1 MSSSRSADG
10 RFPVYKLVDKHGENW
25 DTEILENLWN
35 KLLVEHNLPFRR
47 FHVGAK
53 SSAGKRA
60 RWMDIYLR
68 KNAYLFDHH
77 GKKIDVESVYEDWLW
92 FLSRACRR
100 LGEIGL
106 DQATERLQRPINAR
120 LTIWRLIDPPDAL
133 LHLCGRGEGWIDQ
146 DLDRRRN
153 KAAILKKWQLQMKEH
168 VERAVY
174 LSGSDEHS
182 NDKLQAAIA
191 VINLSVE
198 QGLEQLSWEAN

>member
-1 MSSSRSADG
+1 MKTGFGSCLMPA
-10 RFPVYKLVDKHGENW
+10 V
-25 DTEILENLWN
+25 
-35 KLLVEHNLPFRR
+35 
-47 FHVGAK
+47 
-53 SSAGKRA
+53 
-60 RWMDIYLR
+60 
-68 KNAYLFDHH
+68 
-77 GKKIDVESVYEDWLW
+77 
-92 FLSRACRR
+92 
-100 LGEIGL
+100 GEIGL

-198 QGLEQLSWEAN
+198 QGLEQLSWEEN

>member
-1 MSSSRSADG
+1 MSTSGSADG

-25 DTEILENLWN
+25 DTEILENRWN
-35 KLLVEHNLPFRR
+35 KLLEEHNLPIRG
-47 FHVGAK
+47 FHVGGK
-53 SSAGKRA
+53 SSAGSRA
-60 RWMDIYLR
+60 RWLDIYLR
-68 KNAYLFDHH
+68 KTTISSITM
-77 GKKIDVESVYEDWLW
+77 G
-92 FLSRACRR
+92 RR
-100 LGEIGL
+100 STLRRFMKTGFGSCLMPAVGEIGL

-120 LTIWRLIDPPDAL
+120 LTIWRLLDPPDAML
-133 LHLCGRGEGWIDQ
+133 WLCGRGEGWIDQ

-191 VINLSVE
+191 LINTSVE
-198 QGLEQLSWEAN
+198 QGLEQLSWEGS